1 MHNAGDFNFCTEVV
15 KHKDQ
20 LYSAHNLTSM
30 IRKIFGG
37 IEGETLF
44 KSEIRIGN
52 RKSELV
58 SLGNYGELEIAISTE
73 GLLWNRDVSGFL

>member
-1 MHNAGDFNFCTEVV
+1 
-15 KHKDQ
+15 
-20 LYSAHNLTSM
+20 M
-30 IRKIFGG
+30 IRKNFGG

-58 SLGNYGELEIAISTE
+58 SFSNYGELEIAISTE
-73 GLLWNRDVSGFL
+73 GILWNRDVSGFL